1 MEVTKLRVVKE
12 SKNEFTGKS
21 GKVVQDVLVVLDEAD
36 NGLKNTMDFI
46 LDEQDKAKF
55 GAQRVGALMS
65 VNLSD
70 IYPIFGG
77 RLKLRGQVLHVA

>member
-12 SKNEFTGKS
+12 TKNEFTGKS
-21 GKVVQDVLVVLDEAD
+21 GKVVQDVLVVLDETD

-46 LDEQDKAKF
+46 LDDKDKEKF
-55 GAQRVGALMS
+55 GGKRIGALLS

-70 IYPIFGG
+70 IFPIFGG